1 MMQSRQLFALA
12 LAALLGSP
20 ALPALQA
27 QDSRPGIAVMPFE
40 NGGSYGQDKEN
51 FEALEKG
58 IAGMLISELAQNPAA
73 RIVDRSSV
81 QRLLDEQNLGK
92 DGRADA
98 ATAAKIGKLVGAR
111 YMVMGSFVDLYGR
124 FRVDARIVDVETS
137 EILKVVRSD
146 PKFEKREELFK
157 LLQTVAE
164 RLMAE
169 TKLPALT
176 AEMSRAVRA
185 RNVPTEALTYYSR
198 ALLYQDRG
206 DKTKAAEFY
215 RKAIDVFPDYAEAN
229 EGLKKISG
237 G

>member
-1 MMQSRQLFALA
+1 MQSRQLFALA
-12 LAALLGSP
+12 IAALIAAPAVP
-20 ALPALQA
+20 ALEA
-27 QDSRPGIAVMPFE
+27 QDSRPGIAVLPFE

-146 PKFEKREELFK
+146 PKYEKREELFK

-215 RKAIDVFPDYAEAN
+215 KKAIDVFPDYAEAN
-229 EGLKKISG
+229 EGLKKING

>member
-1 MMQSRQLFALA
+1 MQSRQLFAFT
-12 LAALLGSP
+12 LAALLAAP
-20 ALPALQA
+20 VLQA

-137 EILKVVRSD
+137 EIVKVVRSD
-146 PKFEKREELFK
+146 PKYEKREELFK

-206 DKTKAAEFY
+206 DKAKAAEFY
-215 RKAIDVFPDYAEAN
+215 KKATDVFPDYAEAI
-229 EGLKKISG
+229 EGLKKVNG
-237 G
+237 A

>member
-1 MMQSRQLFALA
+1 MQARQLFAFT
-12 LAALLGSP
+12 LAALLAAP
-20 ALPALQA
+20 VLQA

-137 EILKVVRSD
+137 EIVKVVRSD
-146 PKFEKREELFK
+146 PKYEKREELFK

-206 DKTKAAEFY
+206 DKAKAAEFY
-215 RKAIDVFPDYAEAN
+215 KKATDVFPDYAEAI
-229 EGLKKISG
+229 EGLKKVNG
-237 G
+237 A